1 MQEIEYGFKN
11 EANSLIIERDIL
23 TKTIFR
29 VYQQDSN
36 LTKIQRDKLLT
47 RYQHQLAVVVTKIE
61 EIGKAM
67 RHTGT
72 NPLDEGLLAAMEQKL
87 SRIDERL
94 QEMSSKIAPSNKRTE
109 RQIQKSAL
117 NMQSPVQKNK
127 KKSAYTSD
135 MKLDSNNHMPLE
147 ITTLTQVPTELPEFF
162 RRKLKP
168 SVSKIQ
174 HVEPSDNEKVV
185 KIVENV
191 SEVKVIQSN
200 VCEYPDCTNPKFSN
214 KHCSVH
220 TDPNAKESTNIEK
233 KVVLSGLEVEKM
245 PQAEIDDGLSDDS
258 NLEDDDVD
266 FCICLYVCFLG
277 VMIFDDIS
285 CTFSSILDNFCSIA
299 TNSPSSE

>member
-1 MQEIEYGFKN
+1 MQEIEYSTKN

-47 RYQHQLAVVVTKIE
+47 RYQHQLGVVVTKIE
-61 EIGKAM
+61 ELGNAM
-67 RHTGT
+67 RNTGT
-72 NPLDEGLLAAMEQKL
+72 NHSDEGLFAAMEQKL

-94 QEMSSKIAPSNKRTE
+94 EEMSSRKTPSNKRAE
-109 RQIQKSAL
+109 RQTQK
-117 NMQSPVQKNK
+117 NVQSSVQKNK
-127 KKSAYTSD
+127 KKSTYTSD
-135 MKLDSNNHMPLE
+135 VKLGSNNYGPLE
-147 ITTLTQVPTELPEFF
+147 ITTLTQIPNRLPEFF
-162 RRKLKP
+162 KKKFKASIP
-168 SVSKIQ
+168 KTQ
-174 HVEPSDNEKVV
+174 HVEPSDNEKAV

-191 SEVKVIQSN
+191 SEVKVTQSN

-220 TDPNAKESTNIEK
+220 TDPNAKESITSEK

-245 PQAEIDDGLSDDS
+245 PQAEIDDGLPDDS

-266 FCICLYVCFLG
+266 
-277 VMIFDDIS
+277 IS
-285 CTFSSILDNFCSIA
+285 ALTKKMNESLDKLDQA
-299 TNSPSSE
+299 EVE

>member
-1 MQEIEYGFKN
+1 MQEIEYGIKN

-47 RYQHQLAVVVTKIE
+47 RYQHQLGVVVTKIE
-61 EIGKAM
+61 ELGNAM
-67 RHTGT
+67 RNTGT
-72 NPLDEGLLAAMEQKL
+72 NHSDEGLFAAMEQKL

-94 QEMSSKIAPSNKRTE
+94 EEMSSRKTPSNKRAE
-109 RQIQKSAL
+109 RQTQK
-117 NMQSPVQKNK
+117 NVQSSVQKNK
-127 KKSAYTSD
+127 KKSTYTSD
-135 MKLDSNNHMPLE
+135 VKLGSNNYGPLE
-147 ITTLTQVPTELPEFF
+147 ITTLTQIPNRLPEFF
-162 RRKLKP
+162 KKKFKP
-168 SVSKIQ
+168 SIPKIQ

-191 SEVKVIQSN
+191 SEVKVTHSN

-220 TDPNAKESTNIEK
+220 TDPNVKESITSEK
-233 KVVLSGLEVEKM
+233 KVVLSGLEVEKI
-245 PQAEIDDGLSDDS
+245 PQAEIDDGLPDDS

-266 FCICLYVCFLG
+266 
-277 VMIFDDIS
+277 IS
-285 CTFSSILDNFCSIA
+285 ALTKKMNESLDKLDQA
-299 TNSPSSE
+299 EVE

>member
-1 MQEIEYGFKN
+1 MQEIEYGIKN
-11 EANSLIIERDIL
+11 EVNSLIIERDIL

-72 NPLDEGLLAAMEQKL
+72 NPLDEGLFAAMEQKL

-94 QEMSSKIAPSNKRTE
+94 QEMSSKITPSNKRTE

-117 NMQSPVQKNK
+117 NTQPSVQKNK
-127 KKSAYTSD
+127 KKSAYISD
-135 MKLDSNNHMPLE
+135 MKLTSNNYRPLE
-147 ITTLTQVPTELPEFF
+147 ITTLTQVPNQLPEFF
-162 RRKLKP
+162 RRKFKP

-174 HVEPSDNEKVV
+174 HMESNDNEKVV

-191 SEVKVIQSN
+191 KEVKVTQSN
-200 VCEYPDCTNPKFSN
+200 VCEYPDCNNPKFSN

-220 TDPNAKESTNIEK
+220 TDPNAKESSIEK
-233 KVVLSGLEVEKM
+233 KVVLSGLEVKKM

-258 NLEDDDVD
+258 TLEDDD
-266 FCICLYVCFLG
+266 I
-277 VMIFDDIS
+277 DIS
-285 CTFSSILDNFCSIA
+285 ALTKKMNESLSNLDQA
-299 TNSPSSE
+299 EVE

>member
-1 MQEIEYGFKN
+1 MQEIEYSTKN

-47 RYQHQLAVVVTKIE
+47 RYQHQLGVVVTKIE
-61 EIGKAM
+61 ELGNAM
-67 RHTGT
+67 RNTGT
-72 NPLDEGLLAAMEQKL
+72 NHSDEGLFAAMEQKL

-94 QEMSSKIAPSNKRTE
+94 QEMSSKITPSNKRAE
-109 RQIQKSAL
+109 RQTQR
-117 NMQSPVQKNK
+117 NVQSSVQKNK
-127 KKSAYTSD
+127 KKSTYTSD
-135 MKLDSNNHMPLE
+135 VKLGSNNYGPLE
-147 ITTLTQVPTELPEFF
+147 ITTLTQIPNGLPEFF
-162 RRKLKP
+162 KKKLKP
-168 SVSKIQ
+168 SIPKTQ

-191 SEVKVIQSN
+191 SEIKVTHSN

-220 TDPNAKESTNIEK
+220 TDPNAKESITSEK
-233 KVVLSGLEVEKM
+233 KVVLSGLEIEKM
-245 PQAEIDDGLSDDS
+245 PQAEIDDGLPDDS

-266 FCICLYVCFLG
+266 
-277 VMIFDDIS
+277 IS
-285 CTFSSILDNFCSIA
+285 ALTKKMNESLDKLDQA
-299 TNSPSSE
+299 EVE

>member
-1 MQEIEYGFKN
+1 MQEIEYSTKN

-47 RYQHQLAVVVTKIE
+47 RYQHQLGVVVTKIE
-61 EIGKAM
+61 ELGNAM
-67 RHTGT
+67 RNTGT
-72 NPLDEGLLAAMEQKL
+72 NHSDEGLFAAMEQKL

-94 QEMSSKIAPSNKRTE
+94 QEMSSKITPSNKRAE
-109 RQIQKSAL
+109 RQTQR
-117 NMQSPVQKNK
+117 NVQSSVQKNK
-127 KKSAYTSD
+127 KKFTYTSD
-135 MKLDSNNHMPLE
+135 VKLGSNNYGPLE
-147 ITTLTQVPTELPEFF
+147 ITTLTQIPNGLPEFF
-162 RRKLKP
+162 KKKFKP
-168 SVSKIQ
+168 SIPKTQ

-185 KIVENV
+185 EIVENV
-191 SEVKVIQSN
+191 SEIKVTHSN

-220 TDPNAKESTNIEK
+220 TDPNAKESITSEK

-245 PQAEIDDGLSDDS
+245 PQAEIDDGLPDDS

-266 FCICLYVCFLG
+266 
-277 VMIFDDIS
+277 IS
-285 CTFSSILDNFCSIA
+285 ALTKKMNESLDKLDQA
-299 TNSPSSE
+299 EVE

>member
-29 VYQQDSN
+29 VYQQDSH
-36 LTKIQRDKLLT
+36 LTEIQRDKLLT

-72 NPLDEGLLAAMEQKL
+72 NPLDEGLFAAMEQKL

-109 RQIQKSAL
+109 RQIQKSAS
-117 NMQSPVQKNK
+117 NMQSSVQKNK

-147 ITTLTQVPTELPEFF
+147 ITTLTPVPTELPEFF
-162 RRKLKP
+162 RKKLKQ

-174 HVEPSDNEKVV
+174 HVEPSDNEKAV

-191 SEVKVIQSN
+191 SEIKVTQSN

-220 TDPNAKESTNIEK
+220 TNPNAKESTNIEK
-233 KVVLSGLEVEKM
+233 KVVLSGLEVEKI
-245 PQAEIDDGLSDDS
+245 PQAEIDDGLPDDS

-266 FCICLYVCFLG
+266 VSEITKRIEKSL
-277 VMIFDDIS
+277 
-285 CTFSSILDNFCSIA
+285 SSLDQA
-299 TNSPSSE
+299 EVE

>member
-72 NPLDEGLLAAMEQKL
+72 NPLDEGLFAAMEQKL
-87 SRIDERL
+87 STMDERL
-94 QEMSSKIAPSNKRTE
+94 QEISSKISTPKKQAE
-109 RQIQKSAL
+109 RQTQRSKSYTQQSIQKHR
-117 NMQSPVQKNK
+117 K
-127 KKSAYTSD
+127 KATNQSD
-135 MKLDSNNHMPLE
+135 MNLDSNRYEPLE

-168 SVSKIQ
+168 PVPRTSNDMK
-174 HVEPSDNEKVV
+174 SDVDEKAV
-185 KIVENV
+185 KITENV

-200 VCEYPDCTNPKFSN
+200 VCEHPDCTNPKFSN

-220 TDPNAKESTNIEK
+220 TDPNAKESITSEK
-233 KVVLSGLEVEKM
+233 KVVLSGLEIEKV
-245 PQAEIDDGLSDDS
+245 PQAEIDDGLPDDS

-266 FCICLYVCFLG
+266 
-277 VMIFDDIS
+277 IS
-285 CTFSSILDNFCSIA
+285 ALTKKMNESLDKLDQA
-299 TNSPSSE
+299 EVE

>member
-1 MQEIEYGFKN
+1 MQEIEYSTKN

-47 RYQHQLAVVVTKIE
+47 RYQHQLGVVVTKIE
-61 EIGKAM
+61 ELGNAM
-67 RHTGT
+67 RNTGT
-72 NPLDEGLLAAMEQKL
+72 NHSDEGLFAAMEQKL

-94 QEMSSKIAPSNKRTE
+94 QEMSSKITPSNKRAE
-109 RQIQKSAL
+109 RQSQK
-117 NMQSPVQKNK
+117 NVQSSVQKNK
-127 KKSAYTSD
+127 KKSTYTSD
-135 MKLDSNNHMPLE
+135 VKLGSNNYGPLE
-147 ITTLTQVPTELPEFF
+147 ITTLTQIPNRLPEFF
-162 RRKLKP
+162 KKKFKASIP
-168 SVSKIQ
+168 KIQ

-191 SEVKVIQSN
+191 SEIKVTHSN

-220 TDPNAKESTNIEK
+220 TDPNAKESITSEK

-245 PQAEIDDGLSDDS
+245 PQAEIDDGLPDDS

-266 FCICLYVCFLG
+266 
-277 VMIFDDIS
+277 IS
-285 CTFSSILDNFCSIA
+285 ALTKKMNESLDKLDQA
-299 TNSPSSE
+299 EVE

>member
-72 NPLDEGLLAAMEQKL
+72 NPLDEGLFAAMEQKL

-117 NMQSPVQKNK
+117 NTQPSVQKNK
-127 KKSAYTSD
+127 KKSAYISD
-135 MKLDSNNHMPLE
+135 MKLTSNNHLPLE
-147 ITTLTQVPTELPEFF
+147 ITTLTQVPNELPEFF
-162 RRKLKP
+162 RRKFKP

-174 HVEPSDNEKVV
+174 HMESNDNEKVV
-185 KIVENV
+185 KIEGNV
-191 SEVKVIQSN
+191 NEVKVTQSN
-200 VCEYPDCTNPKFSN
+200 VCEYPDCNNPKFSN

-220 TDPNAKESTNIEK
+220 TGSNVKKSDNNEKEVI
-233 KVVLSGLEVEKM
+233 LSGLEVEKSEKVTM
-245 PQAEIDDGLSDDS
+245 T
-258 NLEDDDVD
+258 
-266 FCICLYVCFLG
+266 
-277 VMIFDDIS
+277 DDIS
-285 CTFSSILDNFCSIA
+285 SDDN
-299 TNSPSSE
+299 NVEEDDGDLSEIKSNIEKALSNLHQAEVE

>member
-1 MQEIEYGFKN
+1 MQEIEYSTKN

-47 RYQHQLAVVVTKIE
+47 RYQYQLGVVVTKIE
-61 EIGKAM
+61 ELGNAM
-67 RHTGT
+67 RNTGT
-72 NPLDEGLLAAMEQKL
+72 NHSDEGLFAAMEQKL

-94 QEMSSKIAPSNKRTE
+94 QEMSSKITPSNKRAE
-109 RQIQKSAL
+109 RQTQR
-117 NMQSPVQKNK
+117 NVQSSVQKNK
-127 KKSAYTSD
+127 KKSTYTSD
-135 MKLDSNNHMPLE
+135 VKLGSNNYEPLE
-147 ITTLTQVPTELPEFF
+147 ITTLTQIPNGLPEFF
-162 RRKLKP
+162 KKKLKP
-168 SVSKIQ
+168 SIPKTQ

-191 SEVKVIQSN
+191 SEVKVTHSN
-200 VCEYPDCTNPKFSN
+200 VCEHPDCTNPKFSN

-220 TDPNAKESTNIEK
+220 TDPNAKESITSEK

-245 PQAEIDDGLSDDS
+245 PQAEIDDGLPDDS

-266 FCICLYVCFLG
+266 
-277 VMIFDDIS
+277 IS
-285 CTFSSILDNFCSIA
+285 ALTKKMNESLDKLDQA
-299 TNSPSSE
+299 EVE

>member
-1 MQEIEYGFKN
+1 MQEIEYSTKN

-47 RYQHQLAVVVTKIE
+47 RYQHQLGVVVTKIE
-61 EIGKAM
+61 ELGNAM
-67 RHTGT
+67 RNTGT
-72 NPLDEGLLAAMEQKL
+72 NHSDEGLFAAMEQKL

-94 QEMSSKIAPSNKRTE
+94 QEMSSKITPSNKRAE
-109 RQIQKSAL
+109 RQTQK
-117 NMQSPVQKNK
+117 NVQSSVQKNK
-127 KKSAYTSD
+127 KKSTYTSD
-135 MKLDSNNHMPLE
+135 VKLGSNNYGPLE
-147 ITTLTQVPTELPEFF
+147 ITTLTQIPNRLPEFF
-162 RRKLKP
+162 KKKFKASIP
-168 SVSKIQ
+168 KTQ

-191 SEVKVIQSN
+191 SEVKVTHSN

-220 TDPNAKESTNIEK
+220 TDPNAKESITSEK

-245 PQAEIDDGLSDDS
+245 PQAEIDDGLPDDS

-266 FCICLYVCFLG
+266 
-277 VMIFDDIS
+277 IS
-285 CTFSSILDNFCSIA
+285 ALTKKMNESLDKLDQA
-299 TNSPSSE
+299 EVE